1 MIFRLIA
8 CLLLCFPFQ
17 DIVFAQGKNLF
28 HNEISGKYIFSNIS
42 HPDAKS
48 FNTSY
53 FINEIALS
61 QGEAVSSVNYSL
73 AYTAYL
79 DILEKE
85 NILEA
90 IVDIHVAEVQ
100 GATAYRKFDIADVLQ
115 PSMAE
120 FRIYCFDKE
129 DRIVLAKTITGSL
142 NGKGI
147 SAAIRFR
154 TGDTGLRLEL
164 SDLRF
169 YYSQDDRKAFV
180 RRMGMI
186 NDYYG
191 SSMILD
197 QLLDQLKKL
206 DEDADDALL
215 KFAVLPFDFKQVYKI
230 LSKKPFLTELNI
242 NREND
247 PLFFY
252 NQLQDFSLKTGR
264 MNTLFEQEIYN
275 KQRVARSKVPG
286 NYFYP
291 YFKQLEQYM
300 HMASKAG
307 HYFEDSFYE
316 LLARNY
322 SSEGIREFFTNFQRL
337 LKYKI
342 NPNPDLSGMSKLFFE
357 NYLVLIDYCIENENY
372 NEALEFV
379 EGLGS
384 FCNSAQGEF
393 NRDLIRTKQ
402 ARAISGLYNSLL
414 SVAIKAIQV
423 GNYSMAETYLRR
435 AENFQENNS
444 KHIINKLGIW
454 NAYGNMADAYL
465 KDAAVVIDKMH
476 YEAALANLD
485 KARQIIEENPAAKLN
500 QEKFSELKLKAG
512 QAMYEKCLAEASTL
526 FNKGEY
532 AAARK
537 WLNKAEQYQADKN
550 GEEDVVQSQAEKNID
565 QVEFTA
571 QIALISQCEKLIRK
585 GEYKEA
591 LEGLN
596 KLRDNEALDASQFT
610 NIDSLIEKAARMLGD
625 KLLYE
630 VSFSIWNEDLQNA
643 YPQFTRLQEHLQL
656 YRLESDPYYRT
667 ELRKIREKMNILI
680 CNKRINEYEKVVMH
694 GFNLIDKR
702 DFIAAEEQFLNALNL
717 LNNLEECD
725 FTDSIPLQAIQKYAS
740 VSEYQK
746 SMKRIRDNIFE
757 QGFSA
762 VIPEYLRLD
771 TFYIQNNI
779 TRYGIRHDHFEQ
791 FLMEQQSPDLVF
803 ESIEYFMNN
812 KRPRPA
818 LQMLF
823 VLKEMGL
830 SRHETVDQ
838 QKAVAIALAINDYQP
853 ESEIDYKQKIE
864 NYTHSEKWFSFFKR
878 SYRWQIVKLNLSG
891 GPKTDEGQDTHN

>member
-28 HNEISGKYIFSNIS
+28 HNEISGKYVFSNIS

-61 QGEAVSSVNYSL
+61 QGMAVSSVNYSL
-73 AYTAYL
+73 GYTADL

-100 GATAYRKFDIADVLQ
+100 GATAYRKFDIADILQ

-120 FRIYCFDKE
+120 FRVYCFDKE
-129 DRIVLAKTITGSL
+129 DRIVLAKTITANL

-154 TGDTGLRLEL
+154 TGNADLRLEL

-169 YYSQDDRKAFV
+169 YYSQEDRKAFV
-180 RRMGMI
+180 RRMDLI

-206 DEDADDALL
+206 DEGADDALL

-230 LSKKPFLTELNI
+230 LARKVFLTELNI
-242 NREND
+242 NRDHD

-264 MNTLFEQEIYN
+264 LNTLFEQEIYN
-275 KQRVARSKVPG
+275 KQRVARAGVPG

-307 HYFEDSFYE
+307 HYFENSFYD
-316 LLARNY
+316 LLSRKY
-322 SSEGIREFFTNFQRL
+322 SSEEIKDFFSNLQRL

-342 NPNPDLSGMSKLFFE
+342 DTEPDIAGMSKLFYE
-357 NYLVLIDYCIENENY
+357 NYLILIDYCIGNENY

-379 EGLGS
+379 EGLNS
-384 FCNSAQGEF
+384 FCNSTEAEC

-414 SVAIKAIQV
+414 SVAIKAIEV
-423 GNYSMAETYLRR
+423 GNYSMAEIYLSR

-454 NAYGNMADAYL
+454 NAYGKMADAYL
-465 KDAAVVIDKMH
+465 KDAAALIDKKY
-476 YEAALANLD
+476 YEDALANLD
-485 KARQIIEENPAAKLN
+485 KSRQIIEENPAVKLN
-500 QEKFSELKLKAG
+500 RKNYSELKLKAW
-512 QAMYEKCLAEASTL
+512 QAMYEKCLAEASAL

-532 AAARK
+532 SAARK
-537 WLNKAEQYQADKN
+537 WLNKAEQYQADKH
-550 GEEDVVQSQAEKNID
+550 GDEDVVQSQPGKNID

-585 GEYKEA
+585 GGYKEA
-591 LEGLN
+591 LEELN
-596 KLRDNEALDASQFT
+596 KLRDNKALDASQFT

-643 YPQFTRLQEHLQL
+643 YPKFTRLQEHMQL
-656 YRLESDPYYRT
+656 YRLELDPYYRT
-667 ELRKIREKMNILI
+667 ELNKIREKLNILI
-680 CNKRINEYEKVVMH
+680 CDKRINDYEKVVMQ
-694 GFNLIDKR
+694 GFNLVDKR
-702 DFIAAEEQFLNALNL
+702 DFVAAEEQFLKALNL
-717 LNNLEECD
+717 LKTLDECD
-725 FTDSIPLQAIQKYAS
+725 FTDSIPLQAIQKYAT

-746 SMKRIRDNIFE
+746 SMKRI
-757 QGFSA
+757 
-762 VIPEYLRLD
+762 
-771 TFYIQNNI
+771 
-779 TRYGIRHDHFEQ
+779 
-791 FLMEQQSPDLVF
+791 
-803 ESIEYFMNN
+803 
-812 KRPRPA
+812 
-818 LQMLF
+818 
-823 VLKEMGL
+823 
-830 SRHETVDQ
+830 
-838 QKAVAIALAINDYQP
+838 
-853 ESEIDYKQKIE
+853 
-864 NYTHSEKWFSFFKR
+864 
-878 SYRWQIVKLNLSG
+878 
-891 GPKTDEGQDTHN
+891 